1 MASTAPK
8 TPLTFQGD
16 PALPD
21 TKRVLALLDRSGLDY
36 RTIPPKGNSTLTAG
50 KEVLTDFSHRELVA
64 FLWAHGARFEDS

>member
-21 TKRVLALLDRSGLDY
+21 TKRVLALLDRSGLAY
-36 RTIPPKGNSTLTAG
+36 RTVPAREKSTLTAG
-50 KEVLTDFSHRELVA
+50 KEVLTDFSHRPLVQ
-64 FLWAHGARFEDS
+64 FLWAHGAKFEDS